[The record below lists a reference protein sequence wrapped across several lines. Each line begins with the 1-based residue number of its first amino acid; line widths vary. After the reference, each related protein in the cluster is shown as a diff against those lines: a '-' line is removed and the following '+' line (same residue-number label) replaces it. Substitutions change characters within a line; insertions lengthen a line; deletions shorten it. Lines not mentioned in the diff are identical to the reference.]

1 MFASTE
7 VLSETILELYLDVQ
21 IVMHSSLLQDPWWV
35 LEGPRELK
43 KELKK
48 ERKKELNKMS
58 LEDKRKQSLRERES
72 LKRDHYGICILI

>member
-43 KELKK
+43 KE
-48 ERKKELNKMS
+48 RKKELNKMS